1 MLMMLGLRA
10 GGFGARAADEL
21 LMSHDAGVAGARE
34 AFGSM
39 VADARDAGVV
49 GGPGRLP
56 GQGQLM
62 LMMLGWWVGPEA
74 SCRFSIQ
81 EAASF

>member
-39 VADARDAGVV
+39 VADAGDAGVV
-49 GGPGRLP
+49 GGPEASRARAADAHDAGLV
-56 GQGQLM
+56 G
-62 LMMLGWWVGPEA
+62 GPEA
-74 SCRFSIQ
+74 SGAG
-81 EAASF
+81 AADAHDIS